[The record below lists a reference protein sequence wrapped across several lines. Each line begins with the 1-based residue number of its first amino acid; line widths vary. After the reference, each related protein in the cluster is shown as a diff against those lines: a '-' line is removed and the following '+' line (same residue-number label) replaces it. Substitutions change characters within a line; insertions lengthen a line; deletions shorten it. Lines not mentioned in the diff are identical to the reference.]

1 MNKPNKPIGYIVS
14 AVLVVCI
21 LCVPTSFVYA
31 EDVDLSGRTEQDMK
45 RDPQSKPV
53 EIINFSG
60 VKAGDN
66 VLDLLGGGGY
76 YTELLSRVVGDKGHV
91 VLQIPQAYVRFAG
104 KALEQRLA
112 DDRLKNVTYLL
123 SEASDLKLGTEKY
136 NSIFLVLGYHDM
148 VFLDEG
154 WDFTADAAIPQ
165 VLKSLKPG
173 GTLLV
178 VDHNTTVG
186 HGIKDAK
193 TLHRI
198 ESAFTKADLEKRG
211 FHFIKQTDV
220 LVNKN
225 DDHTLSVFDKKI
237 RRKTDRFIMLFEK
250 Q

>member
-1 MNKPNKPIGYIVS
+1 MSYIIKS
-14 AVLVVCI
+14 VVALGFVFATTSQI
-21 LCVPTSFVYA
+21 LA
-31 EDVDLSGRTEQDMK
+31 QDVDLSGRTEQDMK
-45 RDPQSKPV
+45 RDPRSKPV

-66 VLDLLGGGGY
+66 VLDLLAGGGY

-91 VLQIPQAYVRFAG
+91 VLQIPQAYVPFAG
-104 KALEQRLA
+104 KELEQRLA
-112 DDRLKNVTYLL
+112 NDRLKNITYLL
-123 SEASDLKLGTEKY
+123 SEASDLKLGTDKY
-136 NSIFLVLGYHDM
+136 DSVYLVLGYHDM
-148 VFLDEG
+148 VYLDKG
-154 WDFTADAAIPQ
+154 WNFTVDEVMPQ

-178 VDHNTTVG
+178 VDHDTKVG
-186 HGIKDAK
+186 NGIKDSK

-211 FHFIKQTDV
+211 FRFIKQIDA

-225 DDHTLSVFDKKI
+225 DDHSLSVFDKKI

-250 Q
+250 AEK